1 MSSRKRRDRDASEAE
16 ILATA
21 SELFAKNGFERT
33 SLADVG
39 AAAGVSRGLPAYLY
53 KDKENLYFAVF
64 KRASEQVRKCVL
76 STVQALP
83 AHAPIEQV
91 LGSIVESYLDF
102 LDGNPNAVRLLQ
114 RESLKPPG
122 RRLKAPS
129 MLFEDAVVVVEQAVK
144 RSGHTGVDARFLLLS
159 IVGMCFFPFGTVNTF
174 KGKPRMLS
182 AYKKH
187 VLEVVMNGI
196 RGAR

>member
-1 MSSRKRRDRDASEAE
+1 MRSRKRRDRDASKAA

-39 AAAGVSRGLPAYLY
+39 AAAGVSRGLPAYFYKNKEHLY
-53 KDKENLYFAVF
+53 LAVF
-64 KRASEQVRKCVL
+64 ERASEEVRKCVL
-76 STVQALP
+76 SAVQALP

-91 LGSIVESYLDF
+91 LGSIVESYLNF

-114 RESLKPPG
+114 WESLKPPEG
-122 RRLKAPS
+122 RLKAPS
-129 MLFEDAVVVVEQAVK
+129 MLFDDAVVVVEQTLK
-144 RSGHTGVDARFLLLS
+144 RSGHTEVDARFLLLS
-159 IVGMCFFPFGTVNTF
+159 IVGMCFFPFGTVSTF
-174 KGKPRMLS
+174 KGKPTMLS

-187 VLEVVMNGI
+187 VLDVVLNGI
-196 RGAR
+196 RGAQ

>member
-39 AAAGVSRGLPAYLY
+39 AAAGVSRGLPAYFY

-76 STVQALP
+76 STIQALP

-114 RESLKPPG
+114 WESLNPPG

-144 RSGHTGVDARFLLLS
+144 RSDHTGVDARFLLLS

-187 VLEVVMNGI
+187 VLDVVMNGI
-196 RGAR
+196 RGPR